1 MVTEGVSSKRGIR
14 RRGPVTKP
22 SPKERTLKKFRFYIL
37 SKIWN
42 CCLSKHSRKIVNEEG
57 RSKGIRGQI
66 GMEELLRITFPV

>member
-1 MVTEGVSSKRGIR
+1 MGVSVKRGIR

-22 SPKERTLKKFRFYIL
+22 SPKDRTLKKFCFYIL

-57 RSKGIRGQI
+57 WSKGIRGQM
-66 GMEELLRITFPV
+66 GMEGLLRITFPL